1 MSGIEG
7 NFRSCCEAVM
17 GMLRHNDD
25 SVMAMLEAFVHDPL
39 INCAFGL
46 NSNHLGAL
54 HPFLHIVCRAAA
66 R

>member
-1 MSGIEG
+1 
-7 NFRSCCEAVM
+7 M